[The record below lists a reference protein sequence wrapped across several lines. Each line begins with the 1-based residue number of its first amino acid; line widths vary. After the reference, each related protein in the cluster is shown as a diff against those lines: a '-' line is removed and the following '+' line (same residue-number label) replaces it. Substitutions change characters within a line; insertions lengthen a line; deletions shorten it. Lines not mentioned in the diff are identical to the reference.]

1 MKKSIL
7 SLLVI
12 LFISA
17 SAVAQVSFFV
27 QEPAPGAGGYEISYP
42 DGADWG
48 IADMT
53 DPANLVI
60 GTMCLVQVDSLTC
73 NGLAGIDN
81 AADLVGKI
89 AVVYRGDCEFGA
101 KALAVQEA
109 GAIACIIVNHSPGV
123 IPMGGGASGTSVT
136 IPTIMISNDNGALL
150 HDEMADCTSEAI
162 IGNLNGYFAQN
173 LRLTNGTL
181 LRPDTYGQI
190 AGLNLDD
197 SEFEVE
203 TGAWV
208 YNFGQTEETNAVLTV
223 SVEYD
228 GSELFSEDSAPATI
242 PVGDSVFISMP
253 TFSESSYP
261 MGDYTMSYTVE
272 GSADDDFNADN
283 LEPAN
288 FVMGD
293 TYSYARMSEDGKA
306 APTNYTSPAET
317 VGERNFCIFFT
328 DANASRGTVTA
339 FDFSG
344 THFTEVITDFDIEVI
359 VYEWEDEYAGT
370 ATALDNVN
378 EIDSEGYTFQ
388 EGEEDAVITLDLTN
402 PIELEDDINY
412 LFCLR
417 HENEGLQ
424 LGYDN
429 KTNYTENVNL
439 YDTPLFPQFDEGAQF
454 TLGFGADL
462 VPAFSVR
469 IDAPLGLNEA
479 SEKVE
484 ITPYPNP
491 ATEFLTIPLNADLN
505 GQALMSIFNAQ
516 GKVVSQETVNIAG
529 SQLLVD
535 ITTLANGNY
544 LFDLQFED
552 QKEST
557 FSVVVNR

>member
-1 MKKSIL
+1 MKKYIL
-7 SLLVI
+7 SLVVT
-12 LFISA
+12 LFVSA
-17 SAVAQVSFFV
+17 FASAQVSFFV
-27 QEPAPGAGGYEISYP
+27 QEPAPGAGGYEISVA

-48 IADMT
+48 SPDMT
-53 DPANLVI
+53 DPLNLVI
-60 GTMCLVQVDSLTC
+60 GTMCLVQEDSLTC
-73 NGLAGIDN
+73 DGFAGIDN
-81 AADLVGKI
+81 AAELSGKI
-89 AVVYRGDCEFGA
+89 AVVYRGACEFGS
-101 KALAVQEA
+101 KSLAVQEA

-123 IPMGGGASGTSVT
+123 IPMGGGADGPNVT
-136 IPTIMISNDNGALL
+136 IPVIMISNADGANL

-162 IGNLNGYFAQN
+162 IGNLNGYFANN

-181 LRPDTYGQI
+181 LRPDTYGQV
-190 AGLNLDD
+190 AGLNLDE

-208 YNFGQTEETNAVLTV
+208 YNFGQEEETAAVLTV
-223 SVEYD
+223 SVEYG
-228 GSELFSEDSAPATI
+228 GSEIWSESSDPATI
-242 PVGDSVFISMP
+242 AVGDSVFISMP
-253 TFSESSYP
+253 TFSDGSYP
-261 MGDYTMSYTVE
+261 EGDYTMSYIVE
-272 GSADDDFNADN
+272 GTGEDEFSADN
-283 LEPAN
+283 LEPAD

-293 TYSYARMSEDGKA
+293 TYSYARMEDGKA
-306 APTNYTSPAET
+306 APTNYTSPAE
-317 VGERNFCIFFT
+317 VIGERNFCIFFS
-328 DANASRGTVTA
+328 DPNGSRGQVTA

-344 THFTEVITDFDIEVI
+344 THFTETILDMDIDVV
-359 VYEWEDEYAGT
+359 VYEWEDDFAGT
-370 ATALDNVN
+370 ATTIDNVN
-378 EIDSEGYTFQ
+378 ELDSEGYTFQ
-388 EGEEDAVITLDLTN
+388 EGEDDAIITLDLTN

-429 KTNYTENVNL
+429 KTNYTENINL
-439 YDTPLFPQFDEGAQF
+439 YDTPAFPQFDEGNQF
-454 TLGFGADL
+454 TLGFGPDL

-469 IDAPLGLNEA
+469 IATSVGLDEANED
-479 SEKVE
+479 VQ

-491 ATEFLTIPLNADLN
+491 ANEYLTIPLSADLK

-516 GKVVSQETVNIAG
+516 GKVVSQETVNLTG